1 MRYQGSMTR
10 GHLIT
15 RSRFWQGLGALALA
29 ISLAGPAA
37 AQCLSGGEARQAV
50 ASGQAKPLGAI
61 SAGIKGKIVR
71 ADLCQSGGRLVYE
84 LSVLSGSQVRRVTV
98 DARSGAVL
106 R

>member
-1 MRYQGSMTR
+1 MRQVSYAVALS
-10 GHLIT
+10 
-15 RSRFWQGLGALALA
+15 LALT
-29 ISLAGPAA
+29 GTAA

-50 ASGQAKPLGAI
+50 ASGQAQPLGAI
-61 SAGIKGKIVR
+61 SAGIQGKIVR
-71 ADLCQSGGRLVYE
+71 ADLCQSGGRLVYQ